1 MNHKP
6 RAMPAFVRR
15 LPRSTSRV
23 LAAATLLAA
32 AAGAQA
38 ATLLQEGF
46 ENVAG
51 LEARGWVQRNFSSP
65 VGLPWGQGFVGPF
78 PAQAGSEGS
87 YAVANFES
95 AAFGSG
101 GVIDNWLMTPTLSFD
116 ASNSVTFW
124 TRTIF
129 NPSIFPD
136 RLELRLSLVGS
147 STATADF
154 STVLVAVNAGLTGT
168 GYPNVWTAYTA
179 TFAATP
185 SASGRLGFRYTV
197 ANNFNADFIGL
208 DSVSVTAVA
217 EPAAAL
223 LMLLGVGALML
234 HRRR

>member
-1 MNHKP
+1 MQL
-6 RAMPAFVRR
+6 ARR
-15 LPRSTSRV
+15 TAA
-23 LAAATLLAA
+23 LAALLAA
-32 AAGAQA
+32 ASATQA
-38 ATLLQEGF
+38 TTLLNEGF

-51 LEARGWVQRNFSSP
+51 LEANGWVQRNLSSP

-78 PAQAGSEGS
+78 TAQGGSDAS

-101 GVIDNWLMTPTLSFD
+101 GVIDNWLMTPVLGFE
-116 ASNSVTFW
+116 ASNTVTFY

-136 RLELRLSLVGS
+136 RLELRLSLSGS

-154 STVLVAVNAGLTGT
+154 GAVLVAVNPDLTAT

-179 TFAATP
+179 SFTATP
-185 SASGRLGFRYTV
+185 GSSGRLGFRYTV
-197 ANNFNADFIGL
+197 PSNFNADFIGL
-208 DSVSVTAVA
+208 DSVSVSAVS

-223 LMLLGVGALML
+223 LMLLGVGGLML